1 MKNKYLI
8 YISIILLFLLNSCSP
23 VGVIATTT
31 SAGAV
36 VAESDRSVGEAVDD
50 ISIKIKITEKFVKS
64 PLGIFFDIDTTVKL
78 GTVLL
83 TGIVE
88 HQEARIEAVKLV
100 WEIEGVREVI
110 NEVQVG
116 NKQGIIDYTKD
127 LWIST
132 QVRAKTLNELGLDVV
147 TYNFETINGKV
158 HFMGVAKDAEEVKK
172 IIKIIRSVKG
182 VREIANHIIVRD

>member
-1 MKNKYLI
+1 MRNKYFI
-8 YISIILLFLLNSCSP
+8 YICLVLLFFLNSCSP

-36 VAESDRSVGEAVDD
+36 VAESERSVGEAVDD
-50 ISIKIKITEKFVKS
+50 IGIKIKITEKFIKS
-64 PLGIFFDIDTTVKL
+64 PSGIFLDVDTTVKL

-88 HQEARIEAVKLV
+88 NQEERIEAVKLV
-100 WEIEGVREVI
+100 WEIEGVKEVI
-110 NEVQVG
+110 NEVQIG
-116 NKQGIIDYTKD
+116 NKQGIVDYAKD

-147 TYNFETINGKV
+147 TYNFETINGRV
-158 HFMGVAKDAEEVKK
+158 HFMGVAKDAKEVEK
-172 IIKIIRSVKG
+172 IIRIIRSVKG
-182 VREIANHIIVRD
+182 VKEIANHIIIVD